1 MDLPALR
8 VPAVWSSCVALLL
21 FSAVFSAMLFG
32 NVLLLTGVWNQSPSV
47 TGMFLAPGPV
57 AVVAVSFAVS
67 GRLIR
72 RFGLGAVAATGC
84 AIFTLGVG
92 VWLRRIDLDPAY
104 AMTFLPGQMLTG
116 AGLVIPALSSL
127 VGETL
132 PQSRR
137 GAGSAMVDTA
147 RQVGMVLGT
156 AFITLLHQPVSDLT
170 GVRHG

>member
-1 MDLPALR
+1 MRRDP
-8 VPAVWSSCVALLL
+8 
-21 FSAVFSAMLFG
+21 
-32 NVLLLTGVWNQSPSV
+32 SPSSPCPFV
-47 TGMFLAPGPV
+47 
-57 AVVAVSFAVS
+57 VS

-116 AGLVIPALSSL
+116 AGVGLVIPALSSV

-132 PQSRR
+132 PQSRW